1 MGLEKGRF
9 RLSAP
14 RSGGRSTMP
23 DMEPSVLRQLARL
36 STIGIA
42 LVAATAIGLLIGY
55 GLDRLLGT
63 RPWLT
68 MVFAVFGIAA
78 GFLNL
83 FRDVGLIER
92 RWR

>member
-1 MGLEKGRF
+1 
-9 RLSAP
+9 
-14 RSGGRSTMP
+14 MP
-23 DMEPSVLRQLARL
+23 DDESSVLRQRARL
-36 STIGIA
+36 STFGIA

-68 MVFAVFGIAA
+68 MVFTLFGIAA

-83 FRDVGLIER
+83 FRDVGLIGR
-92 RWR
+92 KWR